1 MWIRHMRK
9 DNIIERIRGSK
20 MDRVIYDFFCG
31 NAKEIRILGAA
42 IGLRIAIY
50 LFSVCVMA
58 IFGDYANEITFSDFL
73 EAWKRWDSYHYINIA
88 QNGYSGAIENS
99 EHIFWYF
106 ILYIHGL

>member
-1 MWIRHMRK
+1 MRK

-50 LFSVCVMA
+50 LLSVCVMA

-73 EAWKRWDSYHYINIA
+73 EAWKRWDSYHYINMA
-88 QNGYSGAIENS
+88 QDGYSRAI
-99 EHIFWYF
+99 
-106 ILYIHGL
+106 